1 MYNSVL
7 NVTKERNAMKPT
19 KKVHRLYNMCKDLKT
34 KTDYKRMLNNFRL
47 YNNKNTPT
55 GYKIITSEPIIMYFP
70 YGTPHSLL
78 INRKNYKI
86 PTLSNYS
93 EVSSIH
99 LSVKDTENETY
110 HHIEILPQ
118 KDYSIKGIV
127 FYNGLFIN
135 IRHEK
140 NEYIIDIFKQKFNVE
155 PPVLSVCISDISSDA
170 EKFAIE
176 IAFNSLFVPEL
187 KPILEMIY
195 KKIYQLEHFHAH
207 TITQYVHTIEDLKE
221 ECTFQ
226 DQSIKLLE
234 KIGYV
239 NE

>member
-1 MYNSVL
+1 
-7 NVTKERNAMKPT
+7 MKPT
-19 KKVHRLYNMCKDLKT
+19 TKDHRLYHMCKDLQT
-34 KTDYKRMLNNFRL
+34 KSDYKRMLNNFRL
-47 YNNKNTPT
+47 YNNKNKPT
-55 GYKIITSEPIIMYFP
+55 GYKIITSEPITIYYP
-70 YGTPHSLL
+70 YEIPHVFH
-78 INRKNYKI
+78 INYKNYKI
-86 PTLSNYS
+86 PTRSSYS

-99 LSVKDTENETY
+99 VLVKDLVNETY
-110 HHIEILPQ
+110 HNLEILPQ
-118 KDYSIKGIV
+118 KDYCIKGIV
-127 FYNGLFIN
+127 FYNGIFIN

-140 NEYIIDIFKQKFNVE
+140 NEYIIDIFKQKYNVV
-155 PPVLSVCISDISSDA
+155 PPILSVSISDISSEA

-176 IAFNSLFVPEL
+176 IVFNSLFEPEL
-187 KPILEMIY
+187 KPVLEMIY